1 MKAPDFKYHHV
12 TQIEEALHYLD
23 FYKGN
28 ARVLAGGQ
36 SLIPMLNMRLWR
48 PAALIDINSISEL
61 TQVKSDGEQITISA
75 LVRYSEIENST
86 LISKNLPLLKKLI
99 SYIGDRQVRNRGTI
113 GGSIVQGDPTGEVPL
128 GCLVLDARL
137 RVVNSEGERII
148 RAEDF
153 YEGSYSTVL
162 EDNELLTEI
171 IFPKHPT
178 YYAFREV
185 CRRHNDFA
193 VLSIAATGEINEKKQ
208 WTNIRIGLG
217 AVNEK
222 SVLART
228 TMSLLDNSYLNDSEI
243 QEASE
248 SILNAIDPP
257 SDIRGSAEYR
267 THLLPLYL
275 VKVLKDLR
283 SSAD

>member
-1 MKAPDFKYHHV
+1 MKAPNFKYHHV
-12 TQIEEALHYLD
+12 TQIEDALHYLK
-23 FYKGN
+23 FYEGD

-61 TQVKSDGEQITISA
+61 TQVRSEGEEITISA

-86 LISKNLPLLKKLI
+86 LISEKLPLMKKLV

-113 GGSIVQGDPTGEVPL
+113 GGSVVQGDPTGEVPL

-137 RVVNSEGERII
+137 RAVNSEGERII
-148 RAEDF
+148 RMEEF

-162 EDNELLTEI
+162 EDHELLTEI

-178 YYAFREV
+178 HYAFREV

-193 VLSIAATGEINEKKQ
+193 VLSIAATGTINEKNQ
-208 WTNIRIGLG
+208 WKNIRIGLG

-222 SVLART
+222 PVLART
-228 TMSLLDNSYLNDSEI
+228 SMSLLENSYLNDLDI
-243 QEASE
+243 HEASE
-248 SILNAIDPP
+248 SLLDAIDPP

-267 THLLPLYL
+267 THLLQLYFI
-275 VKVLKDLR
+275 KVLKDLR
-283 SSAD
+283 SSVE